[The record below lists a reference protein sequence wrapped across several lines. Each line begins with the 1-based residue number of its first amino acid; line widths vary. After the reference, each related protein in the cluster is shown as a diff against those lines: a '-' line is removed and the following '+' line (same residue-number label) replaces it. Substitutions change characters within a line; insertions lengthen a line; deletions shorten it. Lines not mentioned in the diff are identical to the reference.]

1 MTYNTPAGKHP
12 ATWTAQA
19 LGLIDPV
26 TRAITPP
33 LYPSTPY
40 ARTVVP
46 GGYAEG
52 RVYSRDENPTF
63 ERLEALLAKLEGA
76 PDAIAFSSG
85 MAACTSVALALPA
98 GSHIVAPEVAYIG
111 WLNWLRELAPGWG
124 YEVTFYPN
132 DDLAALKAALRPG
145 QTKMVWVE
153 TPGNPL
159 WPVTDIQA
167 AAALAHGVGA
177 LLVVDNTVPTPVLT
191 RPLALGADL
200 VVHSA
205 SKYLNGHHDVIAG
218 AAMPKVDSE
227 FWQRVRR
234 IRKSHGSVP
243 GPFEAWLLLRG
254 MQTLFLRVKACSE
267 NDLAL
272 ARHFEGHPRVER
284 VIYPG
289 LPSHPGH
296 AIAAGQMTGGFGG
309 MLSLCVRGGAAEAL
323 AVVARVQVF
332 KCATSLGGT
341 ESLIEHRATVEG
353 EGSSIPKN
361 LLRVSVGTEDIGD
374 LVADLEAALGERL

>member
-1 MTYNTPAGKHP
+1 MTDFPAGQHP

-19 LGLIDPV
+19 LGLIDPTTQSV
-26 TRAITPP
+26 TPP

-52 RVYSRDENPTF
+52 RVYARDENPTF
-63 ERLEALLAKLEGA
+63 DRLEALLAKLEGA
-76 PDAIAFSSG
+76 PEALAFASG
-85 MAACTSVALALPA
+85 MAACTAAVLALPPA
-98 GSHIVAPEVAYIG
+98 SHIAAPEVAYIG
-111 WLNWLRELAPGWG
+111 WLNWLRELAPRWG
-124 YEVTFYPN
+124 YTVTFYQN
-132 DDLAALKAALRPG
+132 DSLESLRAAVRPDV
-145 QTKMVWVE
+145 TRMIWVE

-159 WPVTDIQA
+159 WPVTDISA
-167 AAALAHGVGA
+167 AAEIARAANA
-177 LLVVDNTVPTPVLT
+177 LLVVDNTVPTPVLS
-191 RPLALGADL
+191 RPLELGADL

-218 AAMPKVDSE
+218 AAMPRVDSE
-227 FWQRVRR
+227 YWQTIRR
-234 IRKSHGSVP
+234 IRKSNGTVP

-254 MQTLFLRVKACSE
+254 MQTLFLRVRAASE
-267 NDLAL
+267 NALAL

-289 LPSHPGH
+289 LASHPGH
-296 AIAAGQMTGGFGG
+296 LVAARQMRGGFGG
-309 MLSLCVRGGAAEAL
+309 MLSLCVRGGAADAL
-323 AVVARVQVF
+323 AVAARVQVF

-353 EGSSIPKN
+353 EGSTIPKN
-361 LLRVSVGTEDIGD
+361 LLRISVGTEDISD
-374 LVADLEAALGERL
+374 LIADLETALGVV

>member
-1 MTYNTPAGKHP
+1 MTSTPAGKHP

-26 TRAITPP
+26 TQAVTPP

-52 RVYSRDENPTF
+52 RVYGRDENPTF
-63 ERLEALLAKLEGA
+63 DRLETLLAHLEGA
-76 PDAIAFSSG
+76 PDAIAFASG
-85 MAACTSVALALPA
+85 MAACTAAVLALPP

-111 WLNWLRELAPGWG
+111 WLNWLRELAPRWG
-124 YEVTFYPN
+124 YTVSFYPN
-132 DDLAALKAALRPG
+132 DDLAALRAAIRPG
-145 QTKMVWVE
+145 HTKMVWVE

-159 WPVTDIQA
+159 WPVTDIRA
-167 AAALAHGVGA
+167 AAALAHAAGA

-218 AAMPKVDSE
+218 AAMPKTDSE
-227 FWQRVRR
+227 YWQTIRR
-234 IRKSHGSVP
+234 IRKSNGSIP
-243 GPFEAWLLLRG
+243 GPFEGWLLLRG
-254 MQTLFLRVKACSE
+254 MQTLFLRVKAASD
-267 NDLAL
+267 NALRLAQ
-272 ARHFEGHPRVER
+272 HFEGHPRVER

-289 LPSHPGH
+289 LQSHPGH
-296 AIAAGQMTGGFGG
+296 AIAAAQMQGGFGG
-309 MLSLCVRGGAAEAL
+309 MLSLCVQGGAAEAL
-323 AVVARVQVF
+323 AVAERVRVF

-353 EGSSIPKN
+353 AESTIPKN
-361 LLRVSVGTEDIGD
+361 LLRVSVGTEDISD
-374 LVADLEAALGERL
+374 LIADLEMALA

>member
-1 MTYNTPAGKHP
+1 MTAGLPATATP
-12 ATWTAQA
+12 ATWCAQA
-19 LGLIDPV
+19 GGRVDPLTQAV
-26 TRAITPP
+26 TPP
-33 LYPSTPY
+33 LYPATPY

-52 RVYSRDENPTF
+52 RVYGRDENPTF
-63 ERLEALLAKLEGA
+63 ERLEAVLARLEGA
-76 PDAIAFSSG
+76 PEALAFASG
-85 MAACTSVALALPA
+85 MAACTAAVLALPP
-98 GSHIVAPEVAYIG
+98 GSHIVAPAVAYVG
-111 WLNWLRELAPGWG
+111 FVNWLKELAPRWG
-124 YEVTFYPN
+124 YAVTFYPN
-132 DDLAALKAALRPG
+132 DDLAALEAAIRPG
-145 QTKMVWVE
+145 QTRMVWVE

-159 WPVTDIQA
+159 WPVTDIRA
-167 AAALAHGVGA
+167 AVRLAHGAGA

-191 RPLALGADL
+191 RPLDLGADL

-218 AAMPKVDSE
+218 AAMPRDAASDH
-227 FWQRVRR
+227 WQTIRR
-234 IRKSHGSVP
+234 IRKSNGTTP

-254 MQTLFLRVKACSE
+254 MQTLFLRVRAAS
-267 NDLAL
+267 DSALAL
-272 ARHFEGHPRVER
+272 ARHFEGHPAMER

-296 AIAAGQMTGGFGG
+296 AIAASQMQGGFGG

-323 AVVARVQVF
+323 RVADRVRVF

-353 EGSSIPKN
+353 EGSAIPLN
-361 LLRVSVGTEDIGD
+361 LLRVSVGCEDCGD
-374 LVADLEAALGERL
+374 LIQDLEQALA